1 MPILTG
7 ECVPAGSS
15 FPIADINNV
24 LGGAMQ
30 VADSTARLAIHSSRR
45 RAGMRVWQ
53 IDTGIE
59 YMLVGGIADENWQP
73 ITRVGAASPEASV
86 TGCFVGHPY
95 WNRLVM
101 AVPLYAHGFL
111 MEFLEQTLVG
121 CNDIIKANT

>member
-95 WNRLVM
+95 AEVESVGDGGTIVRAWIFNG
-101 AVPLYAHGFL
+101 VPG
-111 MEFLEQTLVG
+111 
-121 CNDIIKANT
+121 ANTGWV